1 MADKEFKNL
10 NRGELIEVIYE
21 MKKNE
26 LRLRSE
32 LETANA
38 ELNKK
43 NLKIKE
49 AGSIAEAVTSLNNLF
64 EVAQKTADDYLEQI
78 YAVHAGIE
86 ERCRLMEEETK
97 KKCAQKEQETDR
109 LIAEKWKIFRQKV
122 QEYAVKVQAYA
133 KSQVGGA
140 RNANAGVNANANANV
155 NANANSNVNANV
167 NANANRNVNANAN
180 ANRNV
185 NVNVNA
191 NVNAGGA
198 GRR

>member
-32 LETANA
+32 LEAANA
-38 ELNKK
+38 ELNRK

-49 AGSIAEAVTSLNNLF
+49 AGSIAEAVASLNNLF

-133 KSQVGGA
+133 KSQVSGA
-140 RNANAGVNANANANV
+140 RNANASAGVNANANAN
-155 NANANSNVNANV
+155 ANL
-167 NANANRNVNANAN
+167 NANANRNANANVNVNVNANRNANANAN

-185 NVNVNA
+185 NVN
-191 NVNAGGA
+191 AGGA